1 MSNGNFPTFPVPARL
16 GCGLGDKGMT
26 YRQHLIAQLAPIVM
40 DAFFN
45 QDFWENYN
53 EMAGSLMNAVD
64 AIVAAE
70 QETSK

>member
-1 MSNGNFPTFPVPARL
+1 MSNGNFPTFPVPARP

-70 QETSK
+70 QETSE

>member
-1 MSNGNFPTFPVPARL
+1 MSNGNFPTFPVPAHS
-16 GCGLGDKGMT
+16 GCRINSKGMT

>member
-1 MSNGNFPTFPVPARL
+1 MSNGNFPTFPVPARP